1 MYSSPEPIHS
11 DWNGM
16 GTLLMMWW
24 NGMGTHCQWRNTLLG
39 TWLGW
44 LGYELSR
51 IQNDVATCIIHVT
64 YTLVHT

>member
-16 GTLLMMWW
+16 KTHLIMWW
-24 NGMGTHCQWRNTLLG
+24 DGMGTHCQWRNTLLG

-51 IQNDVATCIIHVT
+51 IQNDVATCI
-64 YTLVHT
+64 YT